1 MAKSLEQTGQL
12 GASCTSADGTTQ
24 SDHDRGIS
32 RASGFFALPLEI
44 RLQIY
49 KHAFHKGALN
59 LRQRLVFRDHPH
71 YDMHYAVDFIRD
83 PQEVVLDTGFGSK
96 CDKERGTDYPERP
109 PLESLQTCQEFYA
122 EGSKV
127 LWATNTWHF
136 DGVKIF
142 GNVLARTNPQNRAA
156 MKSLSIEVPWR
167 DLCEGAC
174 GAWARLL
181 QGPHIETLC
190 GLRELKVVI
199 TRFNSPGYVLVSGY
213 RRQVRFFGT
222 FSKIPLETVEVSIQ
236 TLSYRPDVSD
246 QAGSWSQVS
255 LTQGPCA
262 EPVIFN
268 YSQLIKREILG
279 EAPGETE
286 RKLAIQ
292 RRIERQRLDGQS
304 RRMERRKR
312 REELS
317 QSLEAELN
325 LWTD

>member
-1 MAKSLEQTGQL
+1 MAESLKQTGQL
-12 GASCTSADGTTQ
+12 GASCTSTNGTTQ
-24 SDHDRGIS
+24 SDHDTGIS
-32 RASGFFALPLEI
+32 RASGFFTLPFEI

-49 KHAFHKGALN
+49 KHAFHRGTLH
-59 LRQRLVFRDHPH
+59 LRQRLVVTCHPRSVH
-71 YDMHYAVDFIRD
+71 YIVDFTPE
-83 PQEVVLDTGFGSK
+83 PQETVPDTGFRSK
-96 CDKERGTDYPERP
+96 CFRYRGIKCPERP

-199 TRFNSPGYVLVSGY
+199 THFNSPGYVLVSGY

-222 FSKIPLETVEVSIQ
+222 FSKIPLEAVEVSIQ

-246 QAGSWSQVS
+246 QAGPWSQVS

-262 EPVIFN
+262 EPVMFN
-268 YSQLIKREILG
+268 YSQLIKRQILG

-292 RRIERQRLDGQS
+292 RRIERSRLDGQS